1 MEPFQKLVQAIQ
13 KPLQVL
19 WFIFVILAVLVFT
32 YLFYWMSAV
41 AENDAQSDRP
51 WLSEQ
56 ELAVTAAINS
66 DESYTLYNV
75 RDWMYGD
82 KSVVSQ
88 VWKDVTVHPKDITKM
103 WFVLEPFSDWE
114 AVGHTLLTFEFA
126 DGTTLS
132 FSVEARREAD
142 EEYSALQGMT
152 PKYELAY
159 QWGTE
164 RDFVTRRL
172 LYLDHPLRRYPL
184 NVTPEQ
190 AQAIFTAL
198 IDETAFLEKYPRWYN
213 TMLDNCTNTLAHEVN
228 KLAPDALPY
237 DISWN
242 LTGYADR
249 YLMKEGWI
257 NKIDNSVK
265 KTQEQ
270 FDLTKQKAEILE
282 SAQLEH
288 PEFTALLNGL

>member
-1 MEPFQKLVQAIQ
+1 MEPFQLLLRTLK
-13 KPLQVL
+13 KPLRVL
-19 WFIFVILAVLVFT
+19 WVIFVVLAILVFT
-32 YLFYWMSAV
+32 YLFYWISVITQA
-41 AENDAQSDRP
+41 DA
-51 WLSEQ
+51 LSVRDWIPEQ
-56 ELAVTAAINS
+56 AHSVTTAINS
-66 DESYTLYNV
+66 DETFTLYNV
-75 RDWMYGD
+75 RDWIYGD

-88 VWKDVTVHPKDITKM
+88 EWKDVTVDPKEITRM
-103 WFVLEPFSDWE
+103 WFVLEPFSEWE

-152 PKYELAY
+152 PQYELAY

-190 AQAIFTAL
+190 AQAIFVAL
-198 IDETAFLEKYPRWYN
+198 VDETALLEEHPRWYN

-228 KLAPDALPY
+228 KWAPGALPY

-257 NKIDNSVK
+257 TTIDNSVK

-270 FDLTKQKAEILE
+270 FNLTKQKAVILGG
-282 SAQLEH
+282 AQLDH
-288 PEFTALLNGL
+288 VEFTALLNGL